1 MCILTIHDTRY
12 FESVIMWYLIG
23 AYQDIIAANVTRDY
37 LHKFGHSSFNH
48 VWLTSFS
55 PKLDMSQQA
64 APLTAQHNRNVFFQ
78 SILGLHVCQNRCLIT
93 LVIVVFKESAV
104 QIKRNK
110 VCSYDSNLVQ
120 LTQINACISTP
131 PPLFSLLSRMREQ
144 GVQFTS
150 RLWPCNSLSWLKA
163 MGTATAQ
170 HIWCVHT
177 TSGWCMYVN
186 FSELLRE

>member
-1 MCILTIHDTRY
+1 MFNAVLLFSSLPMVQPSHAYVIIGIMMASTICH
-12 FESVIMWYLIG
+12 I
-23 AYQDIIAANVTRDY
+23 
-37 LHKFGHSSFNH
+37 
-48 VWLTSFS
+48 
-55 PKLDMSQQA
+55 
-64 APLTAQHNRNVFFQ
+64 
-78 SILGLHVCQNRCLIT
+78 
-93 LVIVVFKESAV
+93 
-104 QIKRNK
+104 
-110 VCSYDSNLVQ
+110 
-120 LTQINACISTP
+120 ACIFIPLNSLLPVSEMILAVAPFIFLSISAIWSDRLPLLFRVSPRYLYAGTSSSSSP
-131 PPLFSLLSRMREQ
+131 FSFRELFFPFPLFISLLSRMREQ